1 MAVVE
6 TPGFRSGLSFKVTMS
21 KAIRGRL
28 SEA

>member
-6 TPGFRSGLSFKVTMS
+6 TPGFRSGLSFKAAMS

-28 SEA
+28 SEE